1 MILEENINNSRKEV
15 VFRQTRANMKLIDGK
30 GERVQPRDTF
40 AKPVLMIPI
49 SACENEW
56 DCRTLLFL

>member
-1 MILEENINNSRKEV
+1 M
-15 VFRQTRANMKLIDGK
+15 FRQTRANMKLIDGK